1 MRKNDTSKV
10 KEVVQMLHELG
21 VKVSTSKSRFEIMN
35 RIANKEQLRLKENN
49 I

>member
-1 MRKNDTSKV
+1 MRKYDKSKV
-10 KEVVQMLHELG
+10 KEVVNLLHELG
-21 VKVSTSKSRFEIMN
+21 VKVSVSKSRFEIMN